1 MHRLTPA
8 LAPRLRPLSRS
19 AVRAILIASASL
31 WMPIGPAAARAASPV
46 QDEPVEAAPNEAE
59 PTADD
64 EHAAEGEHADE
75 AAHDAQA
82 AEEDQLLALKPDLA
96 IFTLIVFLILLAVLW
111 RFAWGPLSKAL
122 EDREKRLNSAFEEA
136 EKARSEAAALLEQHR
151 KQLAEMN
158 EQARQIMEKAQ
169 KDAQAAYEERVK
181 QAAAEA
187 DARLERATREIQT
200 AKEGALAEIHSQTA
214 DLAVTVAAR
223 VLETEMTDD
232 DHRRLVEAATR
243 SLQATGNGQGGA
255 V

>member
-19 AVRAILIASASL
+19 AVCAILIASASL

-64 EHAAEGEHADE
+64 EHAAPR
-75 AAHDAQA
+75 AQA
-82 AEEDQLLALKPDLA
+82 RPA